1 MPAEAV
7 TQEVISG
14 WAGLMAVAG
23 VVLSQAWTAYK
34 SNKIDKASGGA
45 QLDMINRLS
54 DQLDKERDATKVANE
69 RADRFAQERNDMT
82 IVIGE
87 LRGEIRAMR
96 GQIETLTSEVAELKG
111 TPHVQAIA
119 PQV

>member
-54 DQLDKERDATKVANE
+54 DQLDKEREATKVANE
-69 RADRFAQERNDMT
+69 RADRFAQERNDLHQ
-82 IVIGE
+82 VVGE
-87 LRGEIRAMR
+87 LRGEVRALSS
-96 GQIETLTSEVAELKG
+96 QIKNLTDEVAELKG
-111 TPHVQAIA
+111 VPHVQAFT